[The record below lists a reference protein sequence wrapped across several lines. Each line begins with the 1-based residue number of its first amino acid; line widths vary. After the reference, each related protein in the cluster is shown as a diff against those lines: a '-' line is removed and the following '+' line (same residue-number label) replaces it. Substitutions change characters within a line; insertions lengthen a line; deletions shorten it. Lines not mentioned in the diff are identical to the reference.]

1 LLGRVPRI
9 FRFIRL
15 DLLRGASDFRR
26 LLIATLGSGLGT
38 YLAAIALTVDV
49 FDRTGSGAW
58 VSALLIADFLPII
71 LIGLLFAPLVDRLSR
86 RRLLIVSDLV
96 RVVIF
101 CVLPFAGSATEIVVL
116 AGLAGIAT
124 GFFRPAVYAGLPN
137 LVDDADLPNATSL
150 LQTGDNLTWMV
161 GPVAGGILIAV
172 QGPDLAYWLNALTF
186 LFSAALLARIPAARM
201 QAGTVETRG
210 HWRDIGDGVSIV
222 LRSPALLTVLVAW
235 NIVMFGNAAIN
246 VAEVVLAKISLESGN
261 VGFGVLVGAGGLG
274 LTVGSFA
281 AGTFVDRF
289 GISWLYG
296 IGIALMAVGYGI
308 AAVAPSIAVAVP
320 AVVLASLGNGAAVVC
335 NALLVQRG
343 APDELRGRAFTVI
356 MSSNYALL
364 GLGMVAAG
372 ALTDAFGARWVWG
385 GAAASYLAAALVA
398 MALAPRTLKAAA

>member
-1 LLGRVPRI
+1 M
-9 FRFIRL
+9 
-15 DLLRGASDFRR
+15 
-26 LLIATLGSGLGT
+26 GT
-38 YLAAIALTVDV
+38 YIAAIALTVDV

-58 VSALLIADFLPII
+58 VSALLIADFLPVI

-96 RVVIF
+96 RVAIF
-101 CVLPFAGSATEIVVL
+101 GVLPFAGSAAAIVAL
-116 AGLAGIAT
+116 AALVGIAT

-137 LVDDADLPNATSL
+137 LVDDDELPNATSL
-150 LQTGDNLTWMV
+150 LQTVENLTWMV

-201 QAGTVETRG
+201 QAGTNESRG
-210 HWRDIGDGVSIV
+210 HWHDIGDGITIV
-222 LRSPALLTVLVAW
+222 LRSPALLMVLVAW
-235 NIVMFGNAAIN
+235 NMVMFGNAAIN
-246 VAEVVLAKISLESGN
+246 VAEVVLAKVSLASGDI
-261 VGFGVLVGAGGLG
+261 GFGVLVGAGGLG
-274 LTVGSFA
+274 LTIGSFA
-281 AGTFVDRF
+281 AGTFIERF
-289 GISWLYG
+289 GVRWLYG
-296 IGIALMAVGYGI
+296 IGIAMMALGYGI
-308 AAVAPSIAVAVP
+308 AAVAPTISVAVP
-320 AVVLASLGNGAAVVC
+320 AVILASIGNGAAVVC

-385 GAAASYLAAALVA
+385 GAAAAYLVAALVA
-398 MALAPRTLKAAA
+398 FALAPRAREAVA

>member
-1 LLGRVPRI
+1 M
-9 FRFIRL
+9 
-15 DLLRGASDFRR
+15 
-26 LLIATLGSGLGT
+26 GT

-71 LIGLLFAPLVDRLSR
+71 VIGFLFAPLVDRLSR
-86 RRLLIVSDLV
+86 KRLLIVSDLA
-96 RVVIF
+96 RVAIF
-101 CVLPFAGSATEIVVL
+101 CVLPFAGSATAIVIL
-116 AGLAGIAT
+116 AGLSGIAT

-137 LVDDADLPNATSL
+137 LVEDAELSNATSL
-150 LQTGDNLTWMV
+150 LQTGDNLTWLV
-161 GPVAGGILIAV
+161 GPVVGGILIAV

-186 LFSAALLARIPAARM
+186 LFSAALLARIPGARM
-201 QAGTVETRG
+201 QAGRVESRG
-210 HWRDIGDGVSIV
+210 HWNDIGDGIRIV

-246 VAEVVLAKISLESGN
+246 VAEVVLAKVALDSGN

-274 LTVGSFA
+274 LTVGSFV
-281 AGTFVDRF
+281 AGTLVDRF

-296 IGIALMAVGYGI
+296 MGIALMAVGYGI

-320 AVVLASLGNGAAVVC
+320 AVILASLGNGAAVVC

-356 MSSNYALL
+356 MSTNYALL

-385 GAAASYLAAALVA
+385 AAAAAYLAAALVA
-398 MALAPRTLKAAA
+398 FALAPRTRRAAV

>member
-1 LLGRVPRI
+1 M
-9 FRFIRL
+9 
-15 DLLRGASDFRR
+15 
-26 LLIATLGSGLGT
+26 GT

-71 LIGLLFAPLVDRLSR
+71 VIGFLFAPLVDRLSR
-86 RRLLIVSDLV
+86 KRLLIVSDLV
-96 RVVIF
+96 RVAIF
-101 CVLPFAGSATEIVVL
+101 CVLPFAGSATAIVAL
-116 AGLAGIAT
+116 AGLAGVAT
-124 GFFRPAVYAGLPN
+124 GFFRPAVYASLPN
-137 LVDDADLPNATSL
+137 LVDDDDLANATSL

-161 GPVAGGILIAV
+161 GPVVGGILIAA

-186 LFSAALLARIPAARM
+186 LFSAALLTLIPGARM
-201 QAGTVETRG
+201 QAGKVESRG
-210 HWRDIGDGVSIV
+210 HWQDIGDGVRIV
-222 LRSPALLTVLVAW
+222 VRSPALLTVLVAW

-246 VAEVVLAKISLESGN
+246 VAEVVLAKVALDSGN
-261 VGFGVLVGAGGLG
+261 IGFGVLVGAGGLG
-274 LTVGSFA
+274 LTIGSFA

-289 GISWLYG
+289 GVSWLYG
-296 IGIALMAVGYGI
+296 LGIAFMALGYSI

-364 GLGMVAAG
+364 GLGMIVAG

-385 GAAASYLAAALVA
+385 AAAAAYLVASLAAFV
-398 MALAPRTLKAAA
+398 LAPRDREAVA